1 MLQVNRFDIKTGL
14 ALHETIESLEQ
25 PKVKQI
31 DHSYL
36 EHWLQEHDLSAQFH
50 TGKFYDGVN
59 DADRL
64 RLEEEGKVLI
74 FTNGKDGYFTDPE
87 TAQLM
92 TVGDSS
98 RDISPIY
105 AGDRNSPH
113 NFVAYGSLVASDGIS
128 SSTSFSFVRILV
140 IDDERRT
147 HGDKPLIDM
156 KGRPVAGKQ
165 LEKLYDKMGDGTM
178 LVPST
183 VMREL
188 MTPEECDEIT
198 ARVFEKAGISND
210 ITTLAQDT
218 SQAAEATELA
228 ERLIDGRANRMVT
241 QFRAATPAS
250 PGLIKGTAASSR
262 WCERLGVD
270 AIISSN
276 DIKGDDG
283 RLSSPG
289 IKTIPSF
296 WINRKSDGRYAD
308 QTVGPQV
315 KGCIPEA
322 TLHEFNPRMKAQAEE
337 LAAVVADPAQLRQ
350 YYVQQKE
357 RQRERIADSAE
368 SDGEQQPARPD
379 WLYEALKADEYGQL
393 ADLSKINR
401 ALNRYVKDEWLDNAV
416 SGVTV
421 PSAMAQHH
429 SQLKPWE
436 VCNKDLAHG
445 AIVAYYRSPFP
456 NVGAAAI
463 AINNTEIIKEKDRE
477 AFSKQGVAYLNPW
490 TAKNVA
496 ITDFDR
502 DANGYFVGYEATV
515 SDLPQQIRQQ
525 LTPVEKLPPSQ
536 QYEAWRSLS
545 EQMVQQLEQGKES
558 RIAPADYPLAVKEF
572 IERNAPD
579 VKPPE
584 ITKQKK
590 VKHPWEET
598 ESHSAAT
605 WRAFEK
611 TADNPTG
618 KVANAG
624 MTLQSFALEMQYAP
638 EPQKEGLLLQ
648 ISDHLSKQIEEDKL
662 AIPDDA
668 ELQAKGF
675 PAYHFEE
682 RIELIAQA
690 RDQLETLDNPQERQQ
705 LIDDRLR
712 VASSLLS
719 DIVTGPNAANL
730 QAAVDTAKSAV
741 PIDEG
746 IHSLVTALR
755 YKPHKL
761 RQHQRDP
768 DNYTGDKTLPTN
780 TQEPI
785 GWGVEAVNDIY
796 EGVQAAQLKE
806 LRNEAYKDILPKTFT
821 PQQQKRAQDI
831 TRTYHGLID
840 TWRAA
845 KDRLRER
852 RPEDQQPTLA
862 VTTPGGKEITVQN
875 LQDSS
880 GKLPIWRAAGIQPDW
895 KIDIRR
901 NEQNKPGQTGFSA
914 HLSFPGQD
922 GTPKTELLGYL
933 SPASIDEHGSAIAA
947 GIRANGQSLTLSS
960 PQAQIQA
967 PFAQQNDADEMIARA
982 TDYIQAAIAQI
993 EPKSRTDFAAAFWRD
1008 SDSMSIALKQFTEE
1022 ICDRLQTVPEITLTG
1037 LQQSV
1042 NEVGQ
1047 ISPGEYTARFSEYSY
1062 EKDGITKTS
1071 PSVAIVAE
1079 DGSEQQ
1085 FGALSGR
1092 SVHLPIG
1099 TTVTAH
1105 IEIGESKKTARMQ
1118 VLDLVASP
1126 EQNSTT
1132 PAPLP
1137 EPEQNSTVSAPSN
1150 LIEFPSH
1157 APSRTGVPMAAE
1169 TSAVYYSS
1177 PGGSAEVATELTQTP
1192 EPSDTYSPTRRELR
1206 QWCLVAMARDDEPLK
1221 AQIIAKGQQLK
1232 ALYGAESGTPG
1243 AEPPLEYQHA
1253 LVVLNES
1260 DHQTMKEDIAP
1271 LQAIIQAVPK
1281 AVREQYPQYA
1291 PLEAE
1296 PAPPP
1301 TQTQPYSQMEMG

>member
-1 MLQVNRFDIKTGL
+1 MLQVSRFDIKTGL
-14 ALHETIESLEQ
+14 ALHETIEGVEQ

-31 DHSYL
+31 EHSYL
-36 EHWLQEHDLSAQFH
+36 EHWLQEHSLSAQFH

-64 RLEEEGKVLI
+64 RLEEEGKVLV
-74 FTNGKDGYFTDPE
+74 FTNGKDGYFTDPD

-92 TVGDSS
+92 TAGDPN
-98 RDISPIY
+98 RRISPIY

-128 SSTSFSFVRILV
+128 ASTPSFVRILV

-156 KGRPVAGKQ
+156 KGKSIVGKP

-178 LVPST
+178 LVPQAI
-183 VMREL
+183 MREL
-188 MTPEECDEIT
+188 MTPEECDKIT
-198 ARVFEKAGISND
+198 ARVFEKAGISNN
-210 ITTLAQDT
+210 ITTLTQDT
-218 SQAAEATELA
+218 SQAEEASQLV
-228 ERLIDGRANRMVT
+228 ERLIDGQANRMVA
-241 QFRAATPAS
+241 QFRAATPVL
-250 PGLIKGTAASSR
+250 PGMIKGTVGSSR

-289 IKTIPSF
+289 IKTIPTF
-296 WINRKSDGRYAD
+296 WINRKSDGRYGE

-322 TLHEFNPRMKAQAEE
+322 TLHEFNPRKQAQAEE
-337 LAAVVADPAQLRQ
+337 LAAVAADPTLLSQ

-368 SDGEQQPARPD
+368 FEDGPQQPARPD

-393 ADLSKINR
+393 SGLSKVNR

-416 SGVTV
+416 NGVTV

-463 AINNTEIIKEKDRE
+463 AINNTEVIREQDRE

-502 DANGYFVGYEATV
+502 DANGYFVGYQATV
-515 SDLPQQIRQQ
+515 LDLPQQIRQQ
-525 LTPVEKLPPSQ
+525 LAAVETLPPNQ
-536 QYEAWRSLS
+536 QYEAWRELS
-545 EQMVQQLEQGKES
+545 EKMVQQMEQGKEQ

-572 IERNAPD
+572 IERNAPE

-590 VKHPWEET
+590 VKHPWEEA

-624 MTLQSFALEMQYAP
+624 MTLQSFSLEMQYAP
-638 EPQKEGLLLQ
+638 EPQKQSLLLQ
-648 ISDHLSKQIEEDKL
+648 LSDHLSRQIRKGKL
-662 AIPDDA
+662 EIPNDA
-668 ELQAKGF
+668 ELQDKGF
-675 PAYHFEE
+675 PAYRFEE
-682 RIELIAQA
+682 RIERIAQV
-690 RDQLETLDNPQERQQ
+690 RPQLAAIKSSQVRQQ
-705 LIDDRLR
+705 FIEENLQA
-712 VASSLLS
+712 ASSLLS
-719 DIVTGPNAANL
+719 DIVNGPNAANL

-746 IHSLVTALR
+746 THRFVKALG
-755 YKPHKL
+755 YKEHEL
-761 RQHQRDP
+761 RKHQRDP
-768 DNYTGDKTLPTN
+768 DNYVGGKTLATN

-785 GWGVEAVNDIY
+785 GWGVEAVNQLY
-796 EGVQAAQLKE
+796 ESVQAAQLPE
-806 LRNEAYKDILPKTFT
+806 LRNEAYKDILPKTCT
-821 PQQQKRAQDI
+821 PQQQKRAQEI
-831 TRTYHGLID
+831 TRTYNGLIG
-840 TWRAA
+840 TWRAT

-852 RPEDQQPTLA
+852 RPEDQQPSLA
-862 VTTPGGKEITVQN
+862 VRTPGGKQLTIQK
-875 LQDSS
+875 LQDPI
-880 GKLPIWRAAGIQPDW
+880 GGLPIWRAAGSQPDW
-895 KIDIRR
+895 KIHIRR
-901 NEQNKPGQTGFSA
+901 NEQDKPGQTGFSA

-922 GTPKTELLGYL
+922 GTPKTKLLGYL
-933 SPASIDEHGSAIAA
+933 SPASIDEHGPAIAA
-947 GIRANGQSLTLSS
+947 GIRANGQELTLSS
-960 PQAQIQA
+960 PHVQIQA

-982 TDYIQAAIAQI
+982 TEYLQAAVAQI
-993 EPKSRTDFAAAFWRD
+993 EPESRAEFASSFWRD
-1008 SDSMSIALKQFTEE
+1008 SNGMGIALKQFTEE
-1022 ICDRLQTVPEITLTG
+1022 ICDRLKTVPEIKLTG

-1042 NEVGQ
+1042 NEAGQ
-1047 ISPGEYTARFSEYSY
+1047 ISPGECTARFSEYSY
-1062 EKDGITKTS
+1062 EKDGVTKTS
-1071 PSVAIVAE
+1071 PSIALIAA
-1079 DGSEQQ
+1079 DGSEQR
-1085 FGALSGR
+1085 FGALSNR
-1092 SVHLPIG
+1092 SVHLPVG

-1105 IEIGESKKTARMQ
+1105 IEIEESGKTARMQ
-1118 VLDLVASP
+1118 VLGLAHLP
-1126 EQNSTT
+1126 EQSTTTQSPLPETETLLEPETTPTT
-1132 PAPLP
+1132 PAL
-1137 EPEQNSTVSAPSN
+1137 SN
-1150 LIEFPSH
+1150 LIEFPSRSQVPIVAEAAADYNSSH
-1157 APSRTGVPMAAE
+1157 SADGEVRTEP
-1169 TSAVYYSS
+1169 
-1177 PGGSAEVATELTQTP
+1177 TQTP
-1192 EPSDTYSPTRRELR
+1192 DLSSSTYSPSRQELR
-1206 QWCLVAMARDDEPLK
+1206 QWYAAAMMAGNEDLK
-1221 AQIIAKGQQLK
+1221 TQITAKGQQLK
-1232 ALYGAESGTPG
+1232 ALYNAEQGSPS
-1243 AEPPLEYQHA
+1243 AQPPLEYRSA
-1253 LVVLNES
+1253 LVNISNS
-1260 DHQTMKEDIAP
+1260 DRQLMQQDVQSAKEMLQAVQAALDTEPAQHPP
-1271 LQAIIQAVPK
+1271 LQ
-1281 AVREQYPQYA
+1281 
-1291 PLEAE
+1291 PLP
-1296 PAPPP
+1296 PARPY
-1301 TQTQPYSQMEMG
+1301 TQIEVG

>member
-1 MLQVNRFDIKTGL
+1 MLQVSRFDIKTGL
-14 ALHETIESLEQ
+14 ALHETIEGVEQ

-31 DHSYL
+31 EHSYL
-36 EHWLQEHDLSAQFH
+36 EHWLQEYSLSAQFH

-64 RLEEEGKVLI
+64 RLEEEGKVLV
-74 FTNGKDGYFTDPE
+74 FTNGKDGYFTDPD
-87 TAQLM
+87 TAHLM
-92 TVGDSS
+92 TSGDPD
-98 RDISPIY
+98 RRISPIY

-128 SSTSFSFVRILV
+128 ASTSCSFVRILV

-156 KGRPVAGKQ
+156 KGKSIVGKP
-165 LEKLYDKMGDGTM
+165 LENLYDKMGDGTM
-178 LVPST
+178 LVPQAI
-183 VMREL
+183 MREL

-218 SQAAEATELA
+218 SQAAEASQLA
-228 ERLIDGRANRMVT
+228 ERLIDGRANRMVA
-241 QFRAATPAS
+241 QFRAATPAL
-250 PGLIKGTAASSR
+250 PGMIKGTVGSSR

-289 IKTIPSF
+289 IKTIPTF
-296 WINRKSDGRYAD
+296 WINRKSDGRYGE

-337 LAAVVADPAQLRQ
+337 LAAVAADPTLLSQ

-357 RQRERIADSAE
+357 RQRERIADGAE
-368 SDGEQQPARPD
+368 FEDGPQQSARPD

-393 ADLSKINR
+393 SGLSKVNR
-401 ALNRYVKDEWLDNAV
+401 ALDRYVKDEWLDNAV
-416 SGVTV
+416 NGVTV

-463 AINNTEIIKEKDRE
+463 AINNTEVIREQDRE

-490 TAKNVA
+490 IAKNIA

-502 DANGYFVGYEATV
+502 DANGYFVGYQATV
-515 SDLPQQIRQQ
+515 PDLPQQIRQQ
-525 LTPVEKLPPSQ
+525 LASVETLPPDQ
-536 QYEAWRSLS
+536 QYEAWRALS
-545 EQMVQQLEQGKES
+545 EKMVEQMEQGKES
-558 RIAPADYPLAVKEF
+558 RITPADYPLAVREF

-584 ITKQKK
+584 ISKQKK
-590 VKHPWEET
+590 VKHPWEEA

-605 WRAFEK
+605 WRAFER

-638 EPQKEGLLLQ
+638 EPQREGLLLQ
-648 ISDHLSKQIEEDKL
+648 ISDHLSKQIRDGKL
-662 AIPDDA
+662 EIPNDA
-668 ELQAKGF
+668 ELQARGF

-682 RIELIAQA
+682 RIEQIAQA
-690 RDQLETLDNPQERQQ
+690 RPQLAATKSHQERQQ
-705 LIDDRLR
+705 FVDDTLQA
-712 VASSLLS
+712 ASSLLS
-719 DIVTGPNAANL
+719 NIVNGPNAANL

-746 IHSLVTALR
+746 IHSFVKALG
-755 YKPHKL
+755 YKEHEL
-761 RQHQRDP
+761 RKHQRDP
-768 DNYTGDKTLPTN
+768 DNYVGGKTLATN

-785 GWGVEAVNDIY
+785 GWGVEAVNQLY

-806 LRNEAYKDILPKTFT
+806 LRNEAYKDILPKTCT
-821 PQQQKRAQDI
+821 PQQQKRAQEI
-831 TRTYHGLID
+831 TRTYNGLID
-840 TWRAA
+840 NWREA

-862 VTTPGGKEITVQN
+862 VTTPGGKQLTIQN
-875 LQDSS
+875 LQDPS
-880 GKLPIWRAAGIQPDW
+880 GELPIWRAAGSQPDW
-895 KIDIRR
+895 NIHIRR
-901 NEQNKPGQTGFSA
+901 NEQDHPGQTGFSA

-922 GTPKTELLGYL
+922 GTPKPKLLGYL
-933 SPASIDEHGSAIAA
+933 SPASIDEHGPAIAV
-947 GIRANGQSLTLSS
+947 GIRANGKELTLSS
-960 PQAQIQA
+960 PHVQIQA
-967 PFAQQNDADEMIARA
+967 PFAQQNDVDEMIARA
-982 TDYIQAAIAQI
+982 TEYLQAAVAQI
-993 EPKSRTDFAAAFWRD
+993 EPESRAEFASAFWRD
-1008 SDSMSIALKQFTEE
+1008 SHGMGIALKQFTEE
-1022 ICDRLQTVPEITLTG
+1022 ICDRLQTVPEIKLTG

-1042 NEVGQ
+1042 NEAGQ
-1047 ISPGEYTARFSEYSY
+1047 IAPGEYTARFSEYSY
-1062 EKDGITKTS
+1062 EKDGVTKTS
-1071 PSVAIVAE
+1071 PSIALIAA

-1085 FGALSGR
+1085 FGTLSNR
-1092 SVHLPIG
+1092 SVHLPIR

-1105 IEIGESKKTARMQ
+1105 IEIEESGKTARMQ
-1118 VLDLVASP
+1118 VLSLAHLP
-1126 EQNSTT
+1126 EQSTT
-1132 PAPLP
+1132 AQASFP
-1137 EPEQNSTVSAPSN
+1137 ESETIPTSTAPSN
-1150 LIEFPSH
+1150 LIEFPSSSETPMV
-1157 APSRTGVPMAAE
+1157 AEATANYNSSPEGTQEASDAYSPSR
-1169 TSAVYYSS
+1169 
-1177 PGGSAEVATELTQTP
+1177 Q
-1192 EPSDTYSPTRRELR
+1192 ELR
-1206 QWCLVAMARDDEPLK
+1206 QWYAAAMMAGNEDLK
-1221 AQIIAKGQQLK
+1221 AQITAKGQQLR
-1232 ALYGAESGTPG
+1232 ALYGAEQGSPS
-1243 AEPPLEYQHA
+1243 AEPPLEYRNA
-1253 LVVLNES
+1253 LVTISNS
-1260 DHQTMKEDIAP
+1260 DRQLMQQDVQSAREMLQAVQAALDTVPAQPPP
-1271 LQAIIQAVPK
+1271 LQPLPQA
-1281 AVREQYPQYA
+1281 
-1291 PLEAE
+1291 
-1296 PAPPP
+1296 
-1301 TQTQPYSQMEMG
+1301 QPYAQMEVG